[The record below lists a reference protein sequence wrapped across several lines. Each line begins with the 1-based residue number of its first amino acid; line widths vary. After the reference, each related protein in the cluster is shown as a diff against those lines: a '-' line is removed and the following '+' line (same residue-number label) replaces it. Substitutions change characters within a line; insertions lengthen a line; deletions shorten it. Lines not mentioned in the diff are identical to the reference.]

1 MSSSFYV
8 QKYLAATQRY
18 AEIKTDRDWEKW
30 APELY
35 RIKKEWEWSVNGMLT
50 QLDQDDPEL
59 WYALGNAYS
68 SGHGIERS
76 FEQAEEL
83 LRRAAQAGHVRS
95 MTRLGRLLGRDD
107 RIDGGWVESVEWYR
121 RAAELGDSEGM
132 TSLGFAYR
140 EGRGVEVDRRKAA
153 DWFIAAYHA
162 GNKYAAYLAGRVLSC
177 SAEDHLEAVRWLL
190 VAIENGYDLAHY
202 ELGFIYE
209 DRGSPAY
216 DLTAAFHSW
225 LQVANRPCGSCRFTA
240 MFQMVHYN
248 RNGIATTPNRD
259 EAKRWLNRILTTA
272 PKKSSKHRSA
282 LKLLRKIDEDL
293 L

>member
-1 MSSSFYV
+1 MF
-8 QKYLAATQRY
+8 
-18 AEIKTDRDWEKW
+18 
-30 APELY
+30 
-35 RIKKEWEWSVNGMLT
+35 T
-50 QLDQDDPEL
+50 QLDRDDPEI
-59 WYALGNAYS
+59 WYALGDAYY
-68 SGHGIERS
+68 SGHGIERNS
-76 FEQAEEL
+76 ELAEEWLRKAADAGHLKAMTKLGFL
-83 LRRAAQAGHVRS
+83 LSKGAPSEEHLLESIQWYQRAAH
-95 MTRLGRLLGRDD
+95 
-107 RIDGGWVESVEWYR
+107 
-121 RAAELGDSEGM
+121 LGDSQGM

-140 EGRGVEVDRRKAA
+140 EGWGVEVDKRKAA

-190 VAIENGYDLAHY
+190 VAIENGHDLAHY
-202 ELGFIYE
+202 ELAFIYE

-216 DLTAAFHSW
+216 DSTAAFHCW
-225 LQVANRPCGSCRFTA
+225 NQVANRSSGSCRFMA

-248 RNGIATTPNRD
+248 RDGIETTPNRD

-272 PKKSSKHRSA
+272 PKKSSDYRSA